1 MIGYVN
7 YFPPK
12 SISNV
17 VNKDCLIITKFCFN
31 LSFDSFS
38 VPLTH
43 FLIFLKNIMMMMMMT
58 TETVAVVVMIMET
71 VLIKKQPD
79 YLLPSLIIFL

>member
-43 FLIFLKNIMMMMMMT
+43 FLIFLKNMMMMMMT
-58 TETVAVVVMIMET
+58 TETVAVVVMMMDT

-79 YLLPSLIIFL
+79 YLLPSPIIFL